1 MDKIAIMTKNK
12 DWRIPNDEEKE
23 LALYWIK
30 RNRNGNVSF
39 PIACFAVIS
48 IGIIA
53 FAVAS
58 YLFEPDNLTKA
69 WPMFIIL
76 GFFLCIIGWF
86 CIYNMITEIEKV
98 RMVSKGDFQI
108 IDAKVQYVGKKRMAR
123 YSYMDVV
130 EASYHSGFGAKPT
143 TFSVSR
149 SVKKRT
155 EAGDVGYVIRFPNG
169 KNRNCNAIVFI
180 PNSMEF

>member
-1 MDKIAIMTKNK
+1 MTKNN

-30 RNRNGNVSF
+30 RNRKGNISF
-39 PIACFAVIS
+39 PMACFGFIS

-53 FAVAS
+53 FVVTS
-58 YLFEPDNLTKA
+58 YLFAPENLTNGR
-69 WPMFIIL
+69 PMFIIL

-86 CIYNMITEIEKV
+86 CIFNMIKEIEKV
-98 RMVSKGDFQI
+98 RLVSKGDFQI
-108 IDAKVQYVGKKRMAR
+108 IDAKVQFVGKKRMAR

-149 SVKKRT
+149 SIKKKT
-155 EAGDVGYVIRFPNG
+155 KAGDIGYVIRFPNG
-169 KNRNCNAIVFI
+169 KNWNYKALVFI
-180 PNSMEF
+180 PNHM